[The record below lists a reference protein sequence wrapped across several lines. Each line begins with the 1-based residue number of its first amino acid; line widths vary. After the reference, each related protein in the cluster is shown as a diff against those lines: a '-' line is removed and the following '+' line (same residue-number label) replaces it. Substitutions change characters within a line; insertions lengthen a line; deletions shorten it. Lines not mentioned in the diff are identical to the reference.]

1 MYDCIVIGC
10 GFAGAVVARQLAETR
25 GKKVLI
31 IDSRDHV
38 GGNCFDRKEDRKSV
52 V

>member
-38 GGNCFDRKEDRKSV
+38 GGELFRPEG
-52 V
+52 